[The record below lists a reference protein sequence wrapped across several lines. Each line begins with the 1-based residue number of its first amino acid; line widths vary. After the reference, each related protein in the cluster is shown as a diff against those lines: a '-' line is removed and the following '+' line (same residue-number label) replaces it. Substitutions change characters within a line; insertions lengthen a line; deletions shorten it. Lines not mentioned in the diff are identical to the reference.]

1 MLPSCSATSTCRS
14 VTDGPTTTSSGSRS
28 NWVSTALTDA
38 TTPGT
43 TAAAWALT
51 SAVTWSRSA
60 RWKGRTLTAVMT
72 GLLGRRRRPG
82 CEASCRASEGRHR
95 CGTRFIISTRT
106 GCRFRGRLC
115 DVRVWAGRTGRT
127 PRPGGSHD
135 RVRDPHL
142 RRREGLPEPEPRGV
156 VGDDGRPC
164 GVRQGG
170 RRPRRHHQG
179 RRGAGDE
186 LDCDLRPRRCRHRR
200 SFRRHQG
207 DLRRLLPGR
216 RARPRPRSGDRQA
229 VPGPGRW
236 RRGAAGHGH
245 VGGMTSTTDA
255 VATALA
261 DAHRREWA
269 FVLAATV
276 RVAGDLDLAEE
287 CARGASVDALGAW
300 PGWGLRERR
309 GAWLTTPA
317 RRRAVDR
324 LRRDVTL
331 RRKLPLLVEPA
342 EASATG
348 SVLGAGDETPDAAG
362 EAAVPDDRLRLVFTC
377 CHPALDPAARVA
389 LTLRL
394 VCGVATPDVARA
406 FLVPEPTMAAR
417 ITRAKKKIAE
427 ARIPYRTPTAT
438 ELPQRL
444 DSVLSTVHLLF
455 STGHTAPTGDQLVRD
470 DLCDRALDLA
480 RTLVTLLPAEAE
492 ARGLLGLLL
501 LTSARRSTRDDE
513 AGRLVLLE
521 AQDRGRW
528 DQLMILEGLRQTVEG
543 LRARAPGRFA
553 LQAAIAGAHSVAPSF
568 AETDWAR
575 VVHLY
580 DLLLTVEPSPVVELN
595 RAAALSFASGPAEAL
610 EVVDGLAGDPRL
622 RAYPYLHAVRAD
634 LLRRLGRRAEAC
646 REYEAALALTA
657 NAAEREFLHGRLAEL
672 R

>member
-1 MLPSCSATSTCRS
+1 
-14 VTDGPTTTSSGSRS
+14 
-28 NWVSTALTDA
+28 
-38 TTPGT
+38 
-43 TAAAWALT
+43 
-51 SAVTWSRSA
+51 
-60 RWKGRTLTAVMT
+60 
-72 GLLGRRRRPG
+72 
-82 CEASCRASEGRHR
+82 
-95 CGTRFIISTRT
+95 
-106 GCRFRGRLC
+106 
-115 DVRVWAGRTGRT
+115 
-127 PRPGGSHD
+127 
-135 RVRDPHL
+135 
-142 RRREGLPEPEPRGV
+142 
-156 VGDDGRPC
+156 
-164 GVRQGG
+164 
-170 RRPRRHHQG
+170 
-179 RRGAGDE
+179 
-186 LDCDLRPRRCRHRR
+186 
-200 SFRRHQG
+200 
-207 DLRRLLPGR
+207 
-216 RARPRPRSGDRQA
+216 
-229 VPGPGRW
+229 
-236 RRGAAGHGH
+236 
-245 VGGMTSTTDA
+245 MTSVEA
-255 VATALA
+255 ALV

-287 CARGASVDALGAW
+287 CAQEAYVDALQAW
-300 PGWGLRERR
+300 SRAGVPDRP
-309 GAWLTTPA
+309 GAWLTTAA
-317 RRRAVDR
+317 RRRATDR
-324 LRRDVTL
+324 VRREITL

-342 EASATG
+342 EADASGSAASG
-348 SVLGAGDETPDAAG
+348 NQEPDGDE
-362 EAAVPDDRLRLVFTC
+362 AVPDDRLRLVFTC

-417 ITRAKKKIAE
+417 ITRAKRKIAE
-427 ARIPYRTPTAT
+427 ARIPYRTPTAS

-455 STGHTAPTGDQLVRD
+455 STGHTAPTGEQLVRD

-528 DQLMILEGLRQTVEG
+528 DQLMIPEGLRQTVEG

-553 LQAAIAGAHSVAPSF
+553 LQAAIAGAHSVAASF

-634 LLRRLGRRAEAC
+634 LLRRLGRRAEPC

-657 NAAEREFLHGRLAEL
+657 SAAEREFLHGRLAEL